1 MDQFITCQS
10 PKYPANTN
18 IPAIFSS
25 ATFQTA
31 GEMTY
36 ICSNYK
42 AETKAQGY
50 VATQAYIFVPDGVG
64 II

>member
-1 MDQFITCQS
+1 
-10 PKYPANTN
+10 
-18 IPAIFSS
+18 
-25 ATFQTA
+25 
-31 GEMTY
+31 MTY

-42 AETKAQGY
+42 VETKAQGY